1 MESASCMRADPHSQS
16 LVLVLLLSTA
26 IHVGRKAV
34 SCEADANQMVL
45 ITKDIVAG
53 QSRAP
58 MGCFRPLVCCWS
70 IIEYMC

>member
-1 MESASCMRADPHSQS
+1 MQWLPHLELRWNQHPARG
-16 LVLVLLLSTA
+16 LILTVVPILLLSTA

-34 SCEADANQMVL
+34 SCEADANQMLL

-58 MGCFRPLVCCWS
+58 MGCFRPLVCC
-70 IIEYMC
+70 